1 MLRELAARALKN
13 YREEKLARE
22 YSALSQNVL
31 EMCDSKMWLNSER
44 SSNDRDR
51 GQQAQRE
58 MIEESGGA
66 AQVLKSAFER
76 LPEGS
81 RRRFLGSQLTVFA
94 SPAAYDGKKRSYPV
108 IHNSEGSNV
117 GPLLPDSYLAS
128 AAMLAAFAGQADL
141 LRYWAGQ
148 AQSEH
153 VTVPARRALG
163 GWAAQ
168 RLSGEYSAP
177 MPSRL
182 GPVFCAALSGDRETM
197 MAALDCC
204 RAAPGEAEFCAYF
217 LEGEMRKL
225 LFVAKEQS
233 ALALASEPGVKK
245 ISRQGG
251 AL

>member
-1 MLRELAARALKN
+1 MLKELAARALKN

-22 YSALSQNVL
+22 YSALSQTVL
-31 EMCDSKMWLNSER
+31 EMCDSGMWLNSEPGAK
-44 SSNDRDR
+44 DEDR
-51 GQQAQRE
+51 GAQAQRE
-58 MIEESGGA
+58 MIRESGGA
-66 AQVLKSAFER
+66 AQVLKSAFEK

-81 RRRFLGSQLTVFA
+81 RRRFLGSQLTVFTC
-94 SPAAYDGKKRSYPV
+94 PAAYEGKKRSYPV
-108 IHNSEGSNV
+108 MHNSEGRNV

-128 AAMLAAFAGQADL
+128 ALMLAAFAGQADL
-141 LRYWAGQ
+141 LRYWAGHGQ
-148 AQSEH
+148 GSH

-168 RLSGEYSAP
+168 RLSGDYSAP
-177 MPSRL
+177 MPPRL
-182 GPVFCAALSGDRETM
+182 GALFCAALSGDRDTM

-204 RAAPGEAEFCAYF
+204 MAAPGEAEFCAYF

-233 ALALASEPGVKK
+233 ALAEASEPGRRR